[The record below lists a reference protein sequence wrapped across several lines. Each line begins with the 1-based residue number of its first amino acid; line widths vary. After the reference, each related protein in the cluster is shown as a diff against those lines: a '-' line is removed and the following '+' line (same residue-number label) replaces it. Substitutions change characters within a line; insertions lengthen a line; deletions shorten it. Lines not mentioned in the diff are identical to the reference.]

1 MKEDEMNPNIKLEI
15 AVEIIA
21 RKIANASKEGLTTDD
36 EEMQKL
42 LREREKM
49 YTGDKETIDQIVNVY
64 GPEIKKKFEEG

>member
-36 EEMQKL
+36 EEMQI
-42 LREREKM
+42 
-49 YTGDKETIDQIVNVY
+49 T
-64 GPEIKKKFEEG
+64 

>member
-49 YTGDKETIDQIVNVY
+49 YTGDKETIDKIVNVY